1 MYVILVYD
9 IGEERLQKV
18 LQLCRIYLTWVQN
31 SVFEGEITQANL
43 YRLENRLKHIID
55 LNLDSVVIYKLSSRK
70 YVSKEI
76 IGISKGEVESI
87 L

>member
-1 MYVILVYD
+1 MYIILVYD

-43 YRLENRLKHIID
+43 HRLKNRLRHIID
-55 LNLDSVVIYKLSSRK
+55 LNLDSVVIYKLTSRK
-70 YVSKEI
+70 YVSKET
-76 IGISKGEVESI
+76 IGVSKGEVETI